1 MRTMRICKKCGKT
14 VDEHH
19 FYYYDPDKES
29 YCSRE
34 CFQIVIDRLKEVQTR
49 QRLYNIIRDIFNVSF
64 PTSRMLAEIKRYKEQ
79 QGISYTQQALILNYV
94 YNVKQKERPWESL
107 YLIPQYKDEAA
118 EYYQEIKIRTAEAEH
133 AKERDDEMRA
143 AAQQVRPNYDQGR
156 VNAVKPIKLEDIL

>member
-1 MRTMRICKKCGKT
+1 MRICKKCGKA

-34 CFQIVIDRLKEVQTR
+34 CFQVVIDRLKEGQTR

-118 EYYQEIKIRTAEAEH
+118 AYYQEIKVRTAEAEH
-133 AKERDDEMRA
+133 AKERDDKMRA
-143 AAQQVRPNYDQGR
+143 AARQVRPNYGQGR
-156 VNAVKPIKLEDIL
+156 VNAIKPLKLEDIL